1 MHSVKYLMTSH
12 NYFVMSCGET
22 WNVSKTA
29 SNIFL
34 LEEHLNLVNNLSF
47 LWKGILNNCNHKL
60 IFHTVSFPDS
70 NYTFIKLFLF
80 SILALH
86 NIYIYLFFTCKKF
99 FYLSQIKKI
108 REERSGTQ
116 DFIWHFWLLN
126 YWWSVFRGSDLSVF
140 SFSNCVTQIV
150 LFLFLSFHQ
159 NDDRGTCNY
168 QQWSAFLAI
177 PM

>member
-80 SILALH
+80 SILALQ

-108 REERSGTQ
+108 RKERSGTQ
-116 DFIWHFWLLN
+116 DFIWQLLVVSVLGEWFVCVQFLKLCLIKCLVLIPLFSSK
-126 YWWSVFRGSDLSVF
+126 WW
-140 SFSNCVTQIV
+140 
-150 LFLFLSFHQ
+150 
-159 NDDRGTCNY
+159 GTCNY

>member
-108 REERSGTQ
+108 RKKGQVHRISFDIF
-116 DFIWHFWLLN
+116 DFLTTGSQCLGGVICLC
-126 YWWSVFRGSDLSVF
+126 SVSQSVSHKLSC
-140 SFSNCVTQIV
+140 SYSS
-150 LFLFLSFHQ
+150 LFIKMM
-159 NDDRGTCNY
+159 TE
-168 QQWSAFLAI
+168 ALAI
-177 PM
+177 TSNEVHS

>member
-70 NYTFIKLFLF
+70 NYILIKLFLF

-86 NIYIYLFFTCKKF
+86 NINIYLFFTCKKF

-108 REERSGTQ
+108 RKERSGTQ
-116 DFIWHFWLLN
+116 DFIWQLLVVSVLGEWFLCVQFLKLCHIN
-126 YWWSVFRGSDLSVF
+126 CLVLIPLFSLEWW
-140 SFSNCVTQIV
+140 
-150 LFLFLSFHQ
+150 
-159 NDDRGTCNY
+159 GTCNY